1 MENRIKGRVGVHK
14 AEFSIVYK
22 NRKTANSIYKSILP
36 DNVKTSSGL
45 KIETKLREREAEVK
59 IMCFKGIETLLA
71 TIDDMLSC
79 IQVSEG
85 VLKIVE
91 ELQGR

>member
-1 MENRIKGRVGVHK
+1 MEHRIKGKVGVHK

-22 NRKTANSIYKSILP
+22 SRKTANSIYKSILP
-36 DNVKTSSGL
+36 DNVKTPSGL
-45 KIETKLREREAEVK
+45 KIETKIRERETDVK
-59 IMCFKGIETLLA
+59 IWCLKGIETLLA

-79 IQVSEG
+79 IQVSEDI
-85 VLKIVE
+85 LKIVE